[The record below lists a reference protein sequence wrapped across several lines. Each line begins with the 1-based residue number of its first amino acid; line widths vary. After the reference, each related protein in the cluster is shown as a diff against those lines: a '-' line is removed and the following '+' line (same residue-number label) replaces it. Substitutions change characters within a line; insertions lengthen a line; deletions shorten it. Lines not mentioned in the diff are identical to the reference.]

1 MAQSGGLFALPFS
14 APVSWCP
21 ATALRSPEIVP
32 TGGTG
37 ITEGCDRPA
46 CPWTTETGCSRNRP
60 VLYLN
65 SWAWVRG
72 QQRAG
77 TWPPPNRTGRAYTI
91 MARPCPEYGE
101 TGDGS
106 VPVLTPQGH
115 EVALMQQLVRSRAV
129 TGLDQDDVALI
140 YYRSALE
147 TRWSE
152 GGGLEPRSMLVR
164 NAVGL
169 GRVEHGDTLCCA
181 CSMSDARAERCHR
194 AWAAPLLSRAGWAV
208 VLDGVPVVTSG

>member
-14 APVSWCP
+14 APALWCP

-37 ITEGCDRPA
+37 ITVGCDRPA
-46 CPWTTETGCSRNRP
+46 CPWTTETGCPRNRP

-91 MARPCPEYGE
+91 MARPRPEYGE

-129 TGLDQDDVALI
+129 TGLDQDDLI
-140 YYRSALE
+140 GIAPCDDGD
-147 TRWSE
+147 E
-152 GGGLEPRSMLVR
+152 GWVVMQQLGLSNPEP
-164 NAVGL
+164 VGD
-169 GRVEHGDTLCCA
+169 EHGQIVYFNILDAAEVLKTGKVWR
-181 CSMSDARAERCHR
+181 SDMGE
-194 AWAAPLLSRAGWAV
+194 AGSV
-208 VLDGVPVVTSG
+208 DEEV